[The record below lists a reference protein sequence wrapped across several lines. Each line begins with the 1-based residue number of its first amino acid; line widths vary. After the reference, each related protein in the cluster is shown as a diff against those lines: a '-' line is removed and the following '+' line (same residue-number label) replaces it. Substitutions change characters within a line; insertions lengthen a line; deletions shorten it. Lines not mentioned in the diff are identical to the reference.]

1 MTYYKGYYNLA
12 CTIIKQACDDYCIA
26 LEMFEELKPHEEEF
40 QKKLDEETA
49 KLELIEREAGKQ
61 SDRYIKQAKR
71 VKKAETMVNKLI
83 STEAEI
89 SLTEYS
95 FTNGFIA
102 DLLYLI
108 GFKVT
113 GDEILIRVKNNKN
126 RKRRRKARSK

>member
-1 MTYYKGYYNLA
+1 MTNYQGYYNLA

-26 LEMFEELKPHEEEF
+26 LETFNDLKPHEDEF
-40 QKKLDEETA
+40 QRKLDDEMA
-49 KLELIEREAGKQ
+49 LLEAIERHDGKL

-83 STEAEI
+83 GAEAELN
-89 SLTEYS
+89 LTEYS

-102 DLLYLI
+102 DLLYLT

-113 GDEILIRVKNNKN
+113 GDEILIRLKNNKN